1 MFTQNGRG
9 DAKGGFGWDRLGWL
23 TPQLLAI
30 EIATKTWG
38 SHHLKKTG
46 SYEKLSQNGAPPPR
60 LVFVKSLFR
69 FFSPI
74 FKGKFFLGIP
84 FYLKGC
90 FSVKQ
95 WGPLGHLDI

>member
-46 SYEKLSQNGAPPPR
+46 FYEKLSQTEGW
-60 LVFVKSLFR
+60 
-69 FFSPI
+69 
-74 FKGKFFLGIP
+74 GP
-84 FYLKGC
+84 FYSIPRPTKVKVE
-90 FSVKQ
+90 SV
-95 WGPLGHLDI
+95 I